1 MNVHP
6 PLPTHHLEDEINRN
20 LSVQTGFSVST
31 VEYLRQ
37 EFKKLGRNPCDASIE
52 LLAIENGFDE
62 HKVKVRW
69 LTILYVTVV
78 VLFSIYTI
86 CT

>member
-20 LSVQTGFSVST
+20 LATQTGFPIQSV
-31 VEYLRQ
+31 EFLRR

-62 HKVKVRW
+62 QKVKVGALFCRKRC
-69 LTILYVTVV
+69 IIMM
-78 VLFSIYTI
+78 VLH
-86 CT
+86 